1 MNAFWGGVISAV
13 LKIFVGLIGQLTP
26 AIKDELTA
34 FLTALYKKALAT
46 PNPWDDFA
54 VGLLLDMMGIPRP
67 PAE

>member
-1 MNAFWGGVISAV
+1 MNAFWGSIISNV
-13 LKIFVGLIGQLTP
+13 LKIFLGLMGQLTP
-26 AIKDELTA
+26 VIKDELNA
-34 FLTALYKKALAT
+34 FLIALYKKALAT